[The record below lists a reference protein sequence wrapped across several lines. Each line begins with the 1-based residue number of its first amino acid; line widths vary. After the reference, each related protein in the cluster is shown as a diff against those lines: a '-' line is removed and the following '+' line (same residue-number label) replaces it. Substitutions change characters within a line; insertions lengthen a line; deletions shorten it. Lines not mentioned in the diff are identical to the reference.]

1 MLTRPWPRRGPE
13 HERSQRACM
22 RRPLLR
28 LCLGGYLFCLIGLL
42 LSGCGSAVPAP
53 KTPETAIT
61 FACSSGDLLAYQ
73 LAAEAF
79 HQDNPALTVRV
90 VLADTLTSAESTTPA
105 DVQANVRKLARGA
118 DAFVWPSIAV
128 EAGPN
133 GLVRDLGP
141 FLSEAQADAW
151 LPGAL
156 AHFQWQGRQWGLP
169 AGIDPLVVI
178 YAPVAFEQA
187 GLPLPSSTWTW
198 DDLRAAARKL
208 AQQPVDQ
215 ARRFGFVDH
224 ELDGFAALLA
234 AQGVVWDERQAQTS
248 PLDLTDSR
256 VAAASRWYA
265 SLVLDD
271 QVMPE
276 PTATQQFDPLAA
288 VQRGEAGMA
297 VAPASWFIYAP
308 AEARRGLSFAP
319 LPGGSP
325 ALTWGY
331 FISAGSAH
339 PEAAWQW
346 LAYASQHVTPYRQ
359 LPAVQNWA
367 SQLPTGD
374 VPQAAAALL
383 DVAVRNLLPPI
394 RPAKKEI
401 LLKDAV
407 RRIVRGEDA
416 ATVLAEAQ
424 QQALAAPTVT
434 AVGPFVVNTPSAESA
449 ATQTITFAALNISRY
464 TALAQQF
471 QEKVPEIAINF
482 RDLEPAEAFAS
493 SAPNTDCF
501 HLWGPPDEELRR
513 QVRNL
518 QPFVEAERTSVLN
531 DYYQSALA
539 PVRQDSALWGLPAG
553 IQLHIWWYNRALFDE
568 IQAPYPVE
576 SWTWDEI
583 LAAAQRLSSG
593 KGAETQYGFVLQSPP
608 HVLVNMLLDSN
619 TAFAPITMRAD
630 APIAHFDD
638 PHVVALAIELANLAR
653 ANAILRQ
660 DTTEATSGES
670 AANAIRSG
678 RVAMWLGSAPTYH
691 RYSNDF
697 YPAFLPHTGGVF
709 WPSSSAYYISAAT
722 QSPLAC
728 WKWLRFLADQM
739 PEENFLPARRSV
751 MASPMAQQRY
761 GSEAQRVYMQAA
773 NAFAA
778 LATTTPDYSPDAAW
792 ALHWL
797 ADALDQII
805 WKGADASTTLS
816 AAQQKATN
824 YFDCLGRCA
833 APATVECVTSCQQS
847 AGATQ

>member
-1 MLTRPWPRRGPE
+1 MLTRPWPHLGPE
-13 HERSQRACM
+13 HERSQRAFM

-42 LSGCGSAVPAP
+42 LSGCGSAGPAP
-53 KTPETAIT
+53 KNPETAIT

-90 VLADTLTSAESTTPA
+90 VLADTLTAAESATPA
-105 DVQANVRKLARGA
+105 DVQANVRKLAHGA
-118 DAFVWPSIAV
+118 DAFVWSSIAV
-128 EAGPN
+128 EAGPH

-141 FLSEAQADAW
+141 FMPEARVDAW
-151 LPGAL
+151 LAGAL
-156 AHFQWQGRQWGLP
+156 AHFQWQGKQWGLP

-187 GLPLPSSTWTW
+187 GLPLPSPTWTW

-208 AQQPVDQ
+208 TQQQADQ

-234 AQGVVWDERQAQTS
+234 AQGVSWDERQAQTS
-248 PLDLTDSR
+248 PLDLTNSR

-288 VQRGEAGMA
+288 VQRSEAGMA

-394 RPAKKEI
+394 RPASKEM

-407 RRIVRGEDA
+407 RRIVQGENA
-416 ATVLAEAQ
+416 ATVLTEAQ
-424 QQALAAPTVT
+424 QQALAAPTVA
-434 AVGPFVVNTPSAESA
+434 AVGPFAVNTPPAEPA
-449 ATQTITFAALNISRY
+449 AAQTITFAALNSSRY
-464 TALAQQF
+464 AALAQQF
-471 QEKVPEIAINF
+471 QEETPDIGINL
-482 RDLEPAEAFAS
+482 RNLEPAEALAS
-493 SAPNTDCF
+493 SAPSADCF
-501 HLWGPPDEELRR
+501 HLWGPLNEESRG

-518 QPFVEAERTSVLN
+518 QPFFEAERTSLLN

-539 PVRQDSALWGLPAG
+539 PVRQDGALWGLPAG
-553 IQLHIWWYNRALFDE
+553 MQLYIWWYNRALFDE

-608 HVLVNMLLDSN
+608 YVLLNMLYSN
-619 TAFAPITMRAD
+619 TAFAPITTRD
-630 APIAHFDD
+630 AALLAHFDD
-638 PHVVALAIELANLAR
+638 PHVVALATELANLAR
-653 ANAILRQ
+653 ANAILRE
-660 DTTEATSGES
+660 DTTEATSRES

-678 RVAMWLGSAPTYH
+678 RVAMWLGSAPTYR

-739 PEENFLPARRSV
+739 PEENFLPARRSI
-751 MASPMAQQRY
+751 MASPTAQQRY
-761 GSEAQRVYMQAA
+761 GLEAQRIYMKAA
-773 NAFAA
+773 EA
-778 LATTTPDYSPDAAW
+778 LDAIATTTPNYSQDAAL
-792 ALHWL
+792 AQNWL

-805 WKGADASTTLS
+805 WQGADAPTTLA

-833 APATVECVTSCQQS
+833 APATAECVTSCQQS